1 MKNNPPLAFDAA
13 RARIEKIIAAEDAQI
28 IHPASHTRLWSHA
41 KKTARAI
48 LYFHGYTDSAQQF
61 QALGELFFQRGYN
74 VFVPRAP
81 QHGYRDRLSTAHGAL
96 TIAELQTWANDA
108 LDLALGLGEK
118 ITVMGLSMGGV
129 LATWVAQ
136 QRAEVDTVVILAAAY
151 GVKAIPP
158 RATRAAARLV
168 KRLPNQFIWWDPRVR
183 AETGIAYA
191 YPRFA
196 THTLARLFL
205 FSAELL
211 QYARNHPPAARRVWM
226 VTNANDF
233 AVNNALCRQFA
244 NAWRAHG
251 TDQIRTYEFPR
262 ALGLPHDLL
271 DPIDAAV
278 KPDAVYPQLIKIV
291 EQDTITLQQ

>member
-28 IHPASHTRLWSHA
+28 IHPASHTRLWAHA
-41 KKTARAI
+41 QKTARAI
-48 LYFHGYTDSAQQF
+48 LCLHGYTDSTQQF
-61 QALGELFFQRGYN
+61 YALGDLMFQRGYN

-81 QHGYRDRLSTAHGAL
+81 HHGYRDRMSAAHGAL

-129 LATWVAQ
+129 MATWLAET
-136 QRAEVDTVVILAAAY
+136 RAELDQAILLSPAY
-151 GVKAIPP
+151 GTSAIPP
-158 RATRAAARLV
+158 RVTRTAARAV
-168 KRLPNQFIWWDPRVR
+168 NHLPNLFIWWDPRVR

-196 THTLARLFL
+196 TRTLARLFL

-211 QYARNHPPAARRVWM
+211 QTARQQPPAARQVWM

-233 AVNNALCRQFA
+233 AISNTLCKMFA
-244 NAWRAHG
+244 DAWRAHA
-251 TDQIRTYEFPR
+251 TDQIRAYEFPR

-278 KPDAVYPQLIKIV
+278 KPEAVYPQLIKIV
-291 EQDTITLQQ
+291 AQAETGAF